1 MRRGGICAALLLI
14 ATSPE
19 HHHALAATPSDP
31 FRINRAGAER
41 RAAEA
46 SLPVAFR
53 IEPIDED
60 EGVACPRWRGMTLVR
75 ASRDPIWQ
83 LVRSTETDRDLGV
96 ILYGIPGRTTL
107 VVVECLGRPGYSLHG
122 PRVWEHRDATETI
135 HFRRRRTVRAEFEAP
150 PTQTVRMVLPQ
161 QHEGDQWPECR
172 PRPRGVAECIGVPYE
187 ATAVA
192 ISEGRGGLRW
202 GGAVP
207 QAVTVQTVRGVAAR
221 RGRLLYLVDTA
232 SSTGVNPRVTAW
244 RQTPRPPGLARPRV
258 RVVPDARTDV
268 YSIGPRSFW
277 IVGQGNTRDRF
288 LEVKGERTT
297 TVRIDAETLF
307 GAAADRPLR
316 VFLRPPVPVV
326 GLVVDRRGASVG
338 QALVSLFEL
347 VRSRPPTGEALD
359 DEVVT
364 RRWIAETTSDPS
376 GRFVLNGPPHGEYE
390 FLAAHPTRG
399 RTADERQV
407 NGTPI
412 TLRLR
417 STPLVRGRVLRD
429 NLPLAGVA
437 VRSVPDQQVFARA
450 ADPVAVL
457 APGTVTDEY
466 GEFELSLP
474 GQGSGDVVIGRRR
487 TRDRPAPL
495 YGR

>member
-1 MRRGGICAALLLI
+1 
-14 ATSPE
+14 
-19 HHHALAATPSDP
+19 
-31 FRINRAGAER
+31 
-41 RAAEA
+41 
-46 SLPVAFR
+46 
-53 IEPIDED
+53 
-60 EGVACPRWRGMTLVR
+60 
-75 ASRDPIWQ
+75 
-83 LVRSTETDRDLGV
+83 
-96 ILYGIPGRTTL
+96 
-107 VVVECLGRPGYSLHG
+107 
-122 PRVWEHRDATETI
+122 
-135 HFRRRRTVRAEFEAP
+135 
-150 PTQTVRMVLPQ
+150 MVLPQ

-187 ATAVA
+187 ATGIA
-192 ISEGRGGLRW
+192 ISEGRGRLRW

-207 QAVTVQTVRGVAAR
+207 QAVTVQTVRGTAAR

-232 SSTGVNPRVTAW
+232 SGTGVNPRVTAW
-244 RQTPRPPGLARPRV
+244 RQTPRPPGLERPQV

-268 YSIGPRSFW
+268 YSIGPRSSW

-307 GAAADRPLR
+307 GGAADRPLR

-457 APGTVTDEY
+457 APRTVTDEY
-466 GEFELSLP
+466 GEFKLSLP
-474 GQGSGDVVIGRRR
+474 GQGSGDVVIGGGGLATARHRYADASSLPAL
-487 TRDRPAPL
+487 TDLGDITLPAPTRL
-495 YGR
+495 TVRLPHRGYELMAAGPVGALGMGRVTSTFDAQDSAYRFRLPETGFWWLEAICDGEPRTLVPRAVRIDSASTGETVEATFASSGGTTTP